1 MGLIASYILPHP
13 PIIISEVG
21 RGEEQ
26 KIQKTIDAFNEISR
40 QIALIKPDV
49 IVVSSP
55 HAESY
60 YDYLQISAGDS
71 AKGDFKSFG
80 SKVEINAKYDIDLID
95 EINRELQ
102 KLNLPAGTLGK
113 KTGKLDHGTM
123 IPLYFVN
130 KNYQDYKLVRLAIS
144 GLSLEFHYEF
154 GKTLDEVFKR
164 SNKSIVYLASGDLSH
179 KLKEDGPYGF
189 EKEGPVFDK
198 SIVDIVKSGDLNQ
211 LLSFKEN
218 YLNQVAECGLRSFI
232 ILAGVLADYQIVTK
246 VLSYEGTFGVGYL
259 TASLMIESNKEKQS
273 RVNTSIQDPYVLLA
287 RESLKYYL
295 LNKKMMDLPKD
306 LPRELVAE
314 KAGVFVSMKKFGQLR
329 GCIGTTEPTTDSIAE
344 EIIQNAVSSGIKDPR
359 FPPVSLNE
367 IKYIDFSVDVLKPAK
382 LINSLEELDPNRFGV
397 IVVYRGRSGL
407 LLPKLEGVNT
417 VEEQLDIA
425 LRKAGISKNVDYK
438 IYRFEVIRH
447 SA

>member
-26 KIQKTIDAFNEISR
+26 KIQKTIDAFNEISQ

-80 SKVEINAKYDIDLID
+80 SKLEINANYDIDLID

-113 KTGKLDHGTM
+113 KTGILDHGTM

-130 KNYQDYKLVRLAIS
+130 KNYQDYKLVRLSIS

-198 SIVDIVKSGDLNQ
+198 SIVDIVKSGDLNR

-218 YLNQVAECGLRSFI
+218 YLDKVAECGLRSFV
-232 ILAGVLADYQIVTK
+232 ILAGVLADYQIETK

-295 LNKKMMDLPKD
+295 INKKMMDLPKD

-329 GCIGTTEPTTDSIAE
+329 GCIGTTEPTTESIAE
-344 EIIQNAVSSGIKDPR
+344 EIIQNAVSSGTKDPR
-359 FPPVSLNE
+359 FPAVSLNE

-382 LINSLEELDPNRFGV
+382 LVNSLEELDPNRFGV

-407 LLPKLEGVNT
+407 LLPKLEEVNT
-417 VEEQLDIA
+417 VEEQLNIA
-425 LRKAGISKNVDYK
+425 LRKACISKNVDYK

-447 SA
+447 PV